1 MNNTKTADF
10 IMKYLQLIILLT
22 FFVLS
27 SGCKEKSSWEKAGD
41 ATKEAADKVK
51 DATKESSQEI
61 KKESKKAGKKL
72 KELL

>member
-1 MNNTKTADF
+1 
-10 IMKYLQLIILLT
+10 MKYLQLIILLT
-22 FFVLS
+22 FFALS
-27 SGCKEKSSWEKAGD
+27 SGCKEKSSWEKAG
-41 ATKEAADKVK
+41 